1 MILHVVILDGLF
13 LSAVEYLH
21 THTYIYIY
29 KYIHFT
35 LHATLLLCDSI
46 VSIVN
51 CVVLAILFTTNLLH

>member
-21 THTYIYIY
+21 THTHIYIY

-35 LHATLLLCDSI
+35 LHAALLLCDSI